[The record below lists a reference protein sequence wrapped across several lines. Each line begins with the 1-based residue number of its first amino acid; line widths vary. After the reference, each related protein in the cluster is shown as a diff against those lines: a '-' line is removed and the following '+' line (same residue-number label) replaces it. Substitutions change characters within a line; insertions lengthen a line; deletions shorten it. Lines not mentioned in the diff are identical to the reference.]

1 MLVVPTV
8 FHRKDQVD
16 NDRQQ
21 REQHKIE
28 EFNFA
33 CHNPSGYR
41 TCLLNQP
48 DSVKDMPQSMCRADS
63 LIPPKYFDRRYNQ
76 LAKQRQLW

>member
-16 NDRQQ
+16 HERQQ

-28 EFNFA
+28 EFSFA

-41 TCLLNQP
+41 P
-48 DSVKDMPQSMCRADS
+48 A
-63 LIPPKYFDRRYNQ
+63 F
-76 LAKQRQLW
+76 